1 MRVTVNGH
9 PRELPDDARLFSLVA
24 EPRGV
29 AVALNGVVVRAA
41 DWPATVLREQ
51 DRIEVVSA
59 HQGG

>member
-1 MRVTVNGH
+1 MHVTVNGT
-9 PRELPDDARLFSLVA
+9 PQELPDDARLSSLVA
-24 EPRGV
+24 DSRGV
-29 AVALNGVVVRAA
+29 AVALNGVVLRAA